1 MADFFGF
8 LKSFGKNKFGQVGE
22 TITQKIVSW
31 DPETATQAEI
41 ETMID
46 ELDKI
51 TREAGK
57 AKSEYEREKAE
68 ADAAQKNYD
77 RYMAAAELLNGRMEG
92 AKGAGDEAKVQ
103 ELSASLEKLLAD
115 LETMNPEVQR
125 EAREAQEAYAYYE
138 EIKSLAETSAEK
150 VKTARTQLDKARRD
164 MRMAEVGKERAQA
177 RAEKAERLSGLRTET
192 SSLGVALA
200 AMNKQAE
207 QARAD
212 AESSEMKAKLL
223 SPETQAKDANIQEA
237 LKAVSGET
245 EPAQGGFTD
254 RLAALKRK

>member
-8 LKSFGKNKFGQVGE
+8 LKSFGKGKFGQVGE
-22 TITQKIVSW
+22 SITQKIVSW

-41 ETMID
+41 ETMIE

-57 AKSEYEREKAE
+57 AKTEYEREKAE
-68 ADAAQKNYD
+68 ADAAQKNHD
-77 RYMAAAELLNGRMEG
+77 RYMAAADLINSQLEG
-92 AKGAGDEAKVQ
+92 AKGAGDEAKVK
-103 ELSASLEKLLAD
+103 ELSASLEKLLGD

-125 EAREAQEAYAYYE
+125 EAREAQEAYSYYE
-138 EIKSLAETSAEK
+138 EVKALAETSAEK
-150 VKTARTQLDKARRD
+150 LKTARSQLDRARRD
-164 MRMAEVGKERAQA
+164 MRTAEIEKERAQG
-177 RAEKAERLSGLRTET
+177 RAEKSEHLAGLKTDA
-192 SSLGVALA
+192 SNLGVALA

-212 AESSEMKAKLL
+212 AESSDMKAKLL
-223 SPETQAKDANIQEA
+223 SPETQDKDSNIEDA

-245 EPAQGGFTD
+245 KPAQGDFAD